1 MIPAT
6 SAEPEQVL
14 TAEQAAELS
23 IASPALHG
31 ACRARALFHVRAFR
45 EPRRPCS
52 RDAWGIDG
60 AANHDIVS
68 NIRFAKCPAR
78 PGLAAACS

>member
-23 IASPALHG
+23 IASPALHR
-31 ACRARALFHVRAFR
+31 ACRTRPLFYARVFR
-45 EPRRPCS
+45 SLGVHAPEML
-52 RDAWGIDG
+52 G
-60 AANHDIVS
+60 ASTEWLLTI
-68 NIRFAKCPAR
+68 
-78 PGLAAACS
+78 